1 MGFIMRKRIIKGL
14 ALLVVISNVNILP
27 TPNVKAQTYSTIEE
41 AKKDHP
47 RAQFNTKR
55 SDGTFTYSYDA
66 PNKSNNTPSPKP
78 NQAENETS
86 LYQNDKNSYKSNI
99 NTSYQEN
106 TSSNSNV
113 ENNDSHSSPESNNS
127 QNVQKILSNEND
139 MQPDTPVVNTPSS
152 EANTQNT
159 RDLSKAY
166 KKDDHGM
173 VTYIDTDALYD
184 ELQLETFNDKAQTVD
199 GKPLAVGNGKIID
212 KPSFTSKNNL
222 YTSGQCTWYVFDKR
236 AKDGETIST
245 FWGDARNWAG
255 QAAASGFKVDHKPE
269 VGAILQTVKGP
280 YGHVAYVERVNLDGS
295 IFISE
300 MNWVAPYI
308 TSTRTISS
316 SEVSSYNFI
325 H

>member
-1 MGFIMRKRIIKGL
+1 MRKSITKGL
-14 ALLVVISNVNILP
+14 ALLVILGNLNVLA
-27 TPNVKAQTYSTIEE
+27 TPNIKAQTYSTIEE

-47 RAQFNTKR
+47 EAQFNTKR
-55 SDGTFTYSYDA
+55 SDGTFTYSYDET
-66 PNKSNNTPSPKP
+66 NNSNNTSSPKP
-78 NQAENETS
+78 NQAE
-86 LYQNDKNSYKSNI
+86 QNSSINRNGQQSNNSNNSAYK
-99 NTSYQEN
+99 EN
-106 TSSNSNV
+106 ATSNSKIPNSV
-113 ENNDSHSSPESNNS
+113 ENNDTHLSQESNNS
-127 QNVQKILSNEND
+127 HNTQESPSNENGI
-139 MQPDTPVVNTPSS
+139 QPESPALNTPSS
-152 EANTQNT
+152 EDNKKHS

-166 KKDDHGM
+166 KKDEHGM

-199 GKPLAVGNGKIID
+199 GKPLALGNGKIID
-212 KPSFTSKNNL
+212 KPAYTSKNNL

-255 QAAASGFKVDHKPE
+255 QASASGFKVDHKPE
-269 VGAILQTVKGP
+269 VGSILQTVNGP

-300 MNWVAPYI
+300 MNWIAPYI

>member
-1 MGFIMRKRIIKGL
+1 M
-14 ALLVVISNVNILP
+14 ALLVVISNLNVLS

-47 RAQFNTKR
+47 QAQFNTKR
-55 SDGTFTYSYDA
+55 SDGTFTYSYDET
-66 PNKSNNTPSPKP
+66 NQSNNTSSPKP
-78 NQAENETS
+78 NQAETNDASISRNEQQSYDSNNNTS
-86 LYQNDKNSYKSNI
+86 FHEERASSDSKVPNNADKNG
-99 NTSYQEN
+99 
-106 TSSNSNV
+106 
-113 ENNDSHSSPESNNS
+113 SHLSPEPNNS
-127 QNVQKILSNEND
+127 QNVQESPAND
-139 MQPDTPVVNTPSS
+139 SDTQTEPPAVDTPSS
-152 EANTQNT
+152 EDNKQHT

-166 KKDDHGM
+166 KKDSSGM

-184 ELQLETFNDKAQTVD
+184 ELQLETFNDKAKTVD

-212 KPSFTSKNNL
+212 KPTYTSKNNL

-255 QAAASGFKVDHKPE
+255 QASASGFKVDHKPE
-269 VGAILQTVKGP
+269 AGAILQTGDGP
-280 YGHVAYVERVNLDGS
+280 YGHVAYVERVNVDGS

-316 SEVSSYNFI
+316 SEVSAYNFI